1 MKTQKFTSK
10 DGIQGLSYA
19 FEPSDKVIAK
29 FESVEDTAFR
39 IGQIVLAKHP
49 FKTDLILIKRIS
61 SINDNGVFLVGDN
74 PDPTASEDSHNF
86 GRISVADIIGVRQKM
101 RIEQ

>member
-1 MKTQKFTSK
+1 MDSRIMKVQVNGDSMWPTLV
-10 DGIQGLSYA
+10 DG
-19 FEPSDKVIAK
+19 DIAK

-61 SINDNGVFLVGDN
+61 SINENGVFLVGDN

-86 GRISVADIIGVRQKM
+86 GRISVEDIIGVRQKM